1 MGYCSWAESNEITKN
16 YHDHEWG
23 IPVHDDRLMFEHLSL
38 ECLQCGLSWDLMMK
52 KRNIFRQC
60 FADFDYETVAK
71 FEEADVQ
78 RILNTGGMLKS
89 IKKINAIINNAKCY
103 LKIRAEFGS
112 FCDYLWAY
120 SDNKTI
126 IYEGHE
132 KGNIPVSNGFSK
144 RISKDL
150 KNRGFKFIGEITIYS
165 HLQAC
170 GIINDHAEDCPQ
182 FDKINKKYPT
192 INLKPDDEVPM

>member
-60 FADFDYETVAK
+60 FADFDYETVAN

-78 RILNTGGMLKS
+78 RILNTDGMLKS

-112 FCDYLWAY
+112 FCDYLWAH

-132 KGNIPVSNGFSK
+132 KGNIPVSNGLSK

-150 KNRGFKFIGEITIYS
+150 KKRGFKFIGEITIYS